1 MAKFTAPSLKRMFV
15 QQFEFLGKFRGFL
28 CKNVAGEQGLALQH
42 LSLYKSFFFEKEMQ
56 TVMKSHCLMP
66 SSLKLGHFD
75 SSVSDS
81 FEHELN

>member
-1 MAKFTAPSLKRMFV
+1 MQKCCGRARSSSPTTFSIQIV
-15 QQFEFLGKFRGFL
+15 
-28 CKNVAGEQGLALQH
+28 
-42 LSLYKSFFFEKEMQ
+42 FFEKEMQ